1 MANFGVGF
9 GAFMNGLAQGAQT
22 AQSIKANDQKQ
33 QLVDMQLQDLKDQ
46 QASKQTVRDIS
57 QQGIQDANA
66 NTDGSIQNVTN
77 YYMKNVVP
85 KIQQEYLAK
94 GDVKTA
100 KAFGDWVQ
108 DANVQEGMKYG
119 ANLIRAAQLNDVQG
133 VSDNLVKLYNQ
144 PGYFEDGRTAVS
156 SKILTGKDGQPSGM
170 EVVLRNDKTGQEE
183 TKTFNSMKD
192 VYDVAM
198 QFAQPDQVFKYG
210 MNQIA
215 EGQKTAAEMA
225 KEGREWQRTVQGKQL
240 DQNYRLEA
248 DNNRAQ
254 LKMAE
259 ETAKA
264 KNPTNNKKV
273 TDAQATIQFLKQ
285 NGASD
290 DYIRANL
297 AGIIGIEN
305 RSRPLSSRIDDYI
318 KMRTESD
325 SKFRKMSTDD
335 QIAEA
340 RSYISTVDKQTAG
353 DGFTLGMPG
362 VNTGQ
367 TQQQPQNN
375 GVPVLDTKTGQI
387 IYR

>member
-9 GAFMNGLAQGAQT
+9 GAFMSGLAQGAQT
-22 AQSIKANDQKQ
+22 AQSIKANDQKA

-46 QASKQTVRDIS
+46 QDSKQAVRNIS
-57 QQGIQDANA
+57 QQGIQDAQA
-66 NTDGSIQNVTN
+66 NTDGSIQNVTG

-119 ANLIRAAQLNDVQG
+119 ANLIRAAQLNDPQG
-133 VSDNLVKLYNQ
+133 VMDNMVKLYNQ
-144 PGYFEDGRTAVS
+144 PGYFEDGRSAVS
-156 SKILTGKDGQPSGM
+156 AKYTTDKDGKPSGM
-170 EVVLRNDKTGQEE
+170 EIVLRNDKTGQEE
-183 TKTFNSMKD
+183 THTFNSMKD
-192 VYDVAM
+192 VYDTAL

-215 EGQKTAAEMA
+215 EGQKTAAELA
-225 KEGREWQRTVQGKQL
+225 KEERGWQRTLQGKQI
-240 DQNYRLEA
+240 DQNYALEKQ
-248 DNNRAQ
+248 NNQSQ
-254 LKMAE
+254 LRMAE
-259 ETAKA
+259 DTAKA
-264 KNPTNNKKV
+264 KNPANNKKV
-273 TDAQATIQFLKQ
+273 LDAQATIQFLKQ

-290 DYIRANL
+290 EYIQQNL

-305 RSRPLSSRIDDYI
+305 RSRPMSSRIDDYI

-325 SKFRKMSTDD
+325 SKFRKLSLDD
-335 QIAEA
+335 QITEA
-340 RSYISTVDKQTAG
+340 RGYISTVDKQTAG
-353 DGFTLGMPG
+353 NGFSLGVPG
-362 VNTGQ
+362 VNQ
-367 TQQQPQNN
+367 PQQQQQQNN